1 MCCYSNGGIS
11 DEWGKLFLPL
21 SRLQK
26 ETKTPFTSANNALM
40 WAPVPRS
47 PHKPGSVQAA
57 NRHTGLWGHSQWHPL
72 SVGDPCWLPRQARE
86 RRDSPPSLRPR
97 ARHAAAQPS
106 RPSAGCLLWA
116 EVWLLEA
123 MPPSFVS
130 CHSSS
135 QAGEKGGARQ
145 GRAGG
150 INNSHTKEKGEGS
163 VECGARSPTLGW
175 GGVDTRQRLDVSR
188 TSLSS
193 SLSHPGFALQSGAPI
208 LF

>member
-11 DEWGKLFLPL
+11 DEWGKLFLSL

-57 NRHTGLWGHSQWHPL
+57 NRHTGLCGHNQWHPL
-72 SVGDPCWLPRQARE
+72 PVGDPRWLPRQARE
-86 RRDSPPSLRPR
+86 RLGRSAISATMHGPGIWP
-97 ARHAAAQPS
+97 HQPS
-106 RPSAGCLLWA
+106 RPSADCLLWA
-116 EVWLLEA
+116 EVRLLEA
-123 MPPSFVS
+123 MPPSFVI
-130 CHSSS
+130 CHHSS

-150 INNSHTKEKGEGS
+150 INNSHTKEKSGGS
-163 VECGARSPTLGW
+163 VECWSQQPHRGLGRC
-175 GGVDTRQRLDVSR
+175 GHQQRLDV
-188 TSLSS
+188 
-193 SLSHPGFALQSGAPI
+193 
-208 LF
+208 